1 MRAKVTFNAGAPTPK
16 KKSYQTPTIKT
27 LGSVRKLT
35 LKTGSNVD
43 GLGGFM

>member
-1 MRAKVTFNAGAPTPK
+1 MNTQTTSIATPSTKKKAYKTPK
-16 KKSYQTPTIKT
+16 LKA

-43 GLGGFM
+43 GLGGFI

>member
-1 MRAKVTFNAGAPTPK
+1 MRAKVTFNEGPSKPK
-16 KKSYQTPTIKT
+16 KKSYQTPAIKN